1 MSMTRL
7 ESKNPLQK
15 LYFAFL
21 RNNHSFLAAVPNE
34 RVVDM
39 KMSVVTGARLVGF

>member
-1 MSMTRL
+1 MTMTRL

-15 LYFAFL
+15 MCFAL
-21 RNNHSFLAAVPNE
+21 WEIIPYLAAVPNE